1 MARRRRP
8 TRTATSRRR
17 DSSVSSEPPMTDPGA
32 APVAGAETTGRFLV
46 VYKDPV
52 LQTLKD
58 AERALRD
65 HAGMKSIVSAADFSS
80 HAVDA
85 KQADKAD
92 AATSRARHRG
102 GLGR

>member
-1 MARRRRP
+1 M
-8 TRTATSRRR
+8 
-17 DSSVSSEPPMTDPGA
+17 
-32 APVAGAETTGRFLV
+32 

-65 HAGMKSIVSAADFSS
+65 HAGMKSIVSAWADFSS

-92 AATSRARHRG
+92 AALLPALHRG